1 MYQEHLNENRF
12 SEDIFKTTEISS
24 SDRISSVLEEEE
36 NVLYE
41 SDNVYGRI
49 IGVSSD
55 STYKR
60 LLIRKIYDKCVLGQ
74 KMSDMCN
81 TIIIRTKN
89 GEVTKDIHVYLYGH
103 LSGGISELK
112 VGSKIEV
119 IGRYDSRNR
128 FMARRIL
135 VDSVQ
140 IRTQIELADI
150 ILWMIPVMSIFF
162 VFGFGFFFEN
172 IPKNINKEFWFLET
186 IAFVGGFSISWKLLK
201 KVFRYYIP
209 FRKKV
214 KCSFIGALIIT
225 VVIAFII

>member
-1 MYQEHLNENRF
+1 MYKEHLIENRF
-12 SEDIFKTTEISS
+12 SEDIFKTIEISS
-24 SDRISSVLEEEE
+24 LDSTSSVLEEE
-36 NVLYE
+36 NVLHD
-41 SDNVYGRI
+41 SCSVYGRI

-60 LLIRKIYDKCVLGQ
+60 LLLRKVYDKCVFGQ

-81 TIIIRTKN
+81 TIILRTKN
-89 GEVTKDIHVYLYGH
+89 GEITKDIHVYLYGH

-112 VGSKIEV
+112 VGSKVEV

-140 IRTQIELADI
+140 IRTQIEMVDI
-150 ILWMIPVMSIFF
+150 MLWIIPIMSIFF
-162 VFGFGFFFEN
+162 MFGFGCFLEN
-172 IPKNINKEFWFLET
+172 IPTNINKEFWFIEM
-186 IAFVGGFSISWKLLK
+186 IAFAGGYSISWKLLK
-201 KVFRYYIP
+201 KLFRYYIP
-209 FRKKV
+209 FRKKI
-214 KCSFIGALIIT
+214 KCSFIGALIIA